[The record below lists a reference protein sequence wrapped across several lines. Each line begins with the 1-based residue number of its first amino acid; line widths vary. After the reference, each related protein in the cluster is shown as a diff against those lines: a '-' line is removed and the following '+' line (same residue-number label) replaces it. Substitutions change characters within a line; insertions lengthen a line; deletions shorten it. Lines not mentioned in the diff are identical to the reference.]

1 MRASRLLMIPLAASL
16 VMLVSSCT
24 ENATGPQVG
33 PGNILEATV
42 NGTKLTFDVATD
54 AANFNTYTI
63 ASNESRFAGPL
74 VGTPGTTMTLRASYD
89 LDKGTFP
96 VTLTGSDVSIIF
108 IEINVDGTFIYNC
121 PIGTE
126 SCTITLTASNG
137 ETVDGTFSAMLSDSQ
152 GRPKTAR
159 IENGKFSVK
168 LKRQ

>member
-1 MRASRLLMIPLAASL
+1 MVPLAASL
-16 VMLVSSCT
+16 VMLISSCT
-24 ENATGPQVG
+24 ETTTGPQIG

-63 ASNESRFAGPL
+63 ATNEARFAGPL
-74 VGTPGTTMTLRASYD
+74 VSAPATTLTLRASYD
-89 LDKGTFP
+89 LDKGPFP
-96 VTLTGSDVSIIF
+96 KTLTGSDVSIIF

-121 PIGTE
+121 PIGTQ
-126 SCTITLTASNG
+126 SCTITLTGSNG
-137 ETVDGTFSAMLSDSQ
+137 ETVDGTFSAQLSESL
-152 GRPKTAR
+152 GTPRTVK